1 MLKRIA
7 IAALLLALVLI
18 VVGCSAARQPTEVA
32 QKPTPTLHPTF
43 TPTATKDIGVPAP
56 TLPPMPTGQAPV
68 EQPTMPPPP
77 PPEATQPP
85 PQEPPTPTPTPEP
98 PTPTPTPAPPQV
110 VVTAD
115 VVNLRAGPGTNYPR
129 VGQARQGQVFNILGK
144 NPKGSW
150 FQISVNGKTAWIIN
164 DARWT
169 KPQGDMNAVAVAENI
184 PTPPPTPKPRP
195 TATPRPTP
203 TPAPS
208 YLFVKTSMEPRI
220 NTNPI
225 VTFFGGLFNKEGN
238 GAVGGYKMVAIAPNG
253 ERKEAPFGD
262 VFLRGDPGLPGEFIY
277 NAKIEFPLL
286 AGTYKVYVADGA
298 GNQVSE
304 AWEATISGDTRTFL
318 PRWQQK

>member
-1 MLKRIA
+1 MSKRIA
-7 IAALLLALVLI
+7 IAGILFLLLLSIA
-18 VVGCSAARQPTEVA
+18 GCGTKKQPTEVA

-43 TPTATKDIGVPAP
+43 TPTPTKDFGVPAP
-56 TLPPMPTGQAPV
+56 TMPPPAPGQAPN

-85 PQEPPTPTPTPEP
+85 AEPPTPTPTETPA
-98 PTPTPTPAPPQV
+98 PTPTPIPPQV
-110 VVTAD
+110 MVTAPL
-115 VVNLRAGPGTNYPR
+115 VNLRAGPGTNYPK
-129 VGQARQGQVFNILGK
+129 VGQALQGQVYDIVAK
-144 NPKGSW
+144 SPKGNW
-150 FQISVNGKTAWIIN
+150 FQISVNDKLVWIIN

-169 KPQGDMNAVAVAENI
+169 KPQGDIHAVTVAENI

-195 TATPRPTP
+195 TKPPPPTP

-208 YLFVKTSMEPRI
+208 YLFYKTTMEPRI

-238 GAVGGYKMVAIAPNG
+238 APISGYKMVAIAPNG
-253 ERKEAPFGD
+253 ERREAPFGD

-286 AGTYKVYVADGA
+286 AGTYKVFVADGS
-298 GNQVSE
+298 GKQVSE
-304 AWEATISGDTRTFL
+304 MWEATVSGNTRTFL
-318 PRWQQK
+318 PRWQQR

>member
-18 VVGCSAARQPTEVA
+18 VVGCSAARQPAEVA

-56 TLPPMPTGQAPV
+56 TLPPTPTGQAPA

-85 PQEPPTPTPTPEP
+85 PQEPPTPTPEV
-98 PTPTPTPAPPQV
+98 PTPTSTPAPPQV

-115 VVNLRAGPGTNYPR
+115 LVNLRAGPGTNYPR
-129 VGQARQGQVFNILGK
+129 VGQARQGQVFDILGK

-150 FQISVNGKTAWIIN
+150 FQISVNGKTVWIIN

-169 KPQGDMNAVAVAENI
+169 KPQGDMNAVTVAENI

-304 AWEATISGDTRTFL
+304 AWDATISGDTRTFL